1 MLSVYDRRLARM
13 MSASITSALKFD
25 NAEAELDLIW
35 KFPAVRRELD
45 GLLEVQAQV
54 VDVLHPEHVLQPDV
68 PLRIHALYSRTELQ
82 AALDDLKNGKIKEFR
97 EGVRYIEP
105 LKTDIFLFT
114 ADKSSSGFSLTTRYR
129 DYAISSTLVHW
140 ESQSTVSSSSPT
152 GRRYINQELD
162 GTTVLLFGRHSKSD
176 DAFWFLGPATY
187 VNHSGEYPI
196 AFTWKLSY
204 ELPAALFS
212 LFAAAA

>member
-1 MLSVYDRRLARM
+1 
-13 MSASITSALKFD
+13 
-25 NAEAELDLIW
+25 
-35 KFPAVRRELD
+35 
-45 GLLEVQAQV
+45 
-54 VDVLHPEHVLQPDV
+54 V

-97 EGVRYIEP
+97 EGVRYIDS

-114 ADKSSSGFSLTTRYR
+114 ADKSSSGFSPTTRYR

-140 ESQSTVSSSSPT
+140 ESQSTISSSSPT
-152 GRRYINQELD
+152 GHRYIEHKSK
-162 GTTVLLFGRHSKSD
+162 GTNILLFGRHSKSD

-187 VNHSGEYPI
+187 VSHSGEYPV
-196 AFTWKLSY
+196 AFTWKLDY